1 MTNTKEKTRKMVL
14 VAFMGAL
21 IVVLQTIATAT
32 SGMLPFNITL
42 TLLPI
47 VIGGILLGP
56 AYGTSL
62 GLVFGVIVY
71 VYCAINFDAGGG
83 ILFQANPL
91 LCGIICLLKGV
102 MAGFVPAFLFSKMES
117 FMQKSEKHYLG
128 ITTLGAAL
136 CPIVNTGLFCLG
148 MVLFYQDILAEW
160 AGGTNVITYML
171 VGLAG
176 VNFVIEFA
184 INVILCPLVVRSLKN
199 SRYFKRSHSNN

>member
-32 SGMLPFNITL
+32 SGMLPVNITL

-71 VYCAINFDAGGG
+71 VFCAINFDKAGG

-91 LCGIICLLKGV
+91 LCGMICLVKGAV
-102 MAGFVPAFLFSKMES
+102 AGFVPAFLFSKTEN
-117 FMQKSEKHYLG
+117 FMDKSERNYVAV
-128 ITTLGAAL
+128 TTLGAAL
-136 CPIVNTGLFCLG
+136 CPIMNTGLFCLG
-148 MVLFYQDILAEW
+148 MVIFYKDILASW
-160 AGGTNVITYML
+160 AGGTNVVTYML

-176 VNFVIEFA
+176 INFVIEFA

-199 SRYFKRSHSNN
+199 SRYFKKRS